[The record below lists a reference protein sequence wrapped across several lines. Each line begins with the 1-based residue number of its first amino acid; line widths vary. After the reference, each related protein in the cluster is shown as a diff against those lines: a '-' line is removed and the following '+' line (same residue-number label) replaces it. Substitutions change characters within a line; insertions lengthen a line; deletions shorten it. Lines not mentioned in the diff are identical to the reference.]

1 MSRPT
6 SRRPSLSNRP
16 SLSPRIT
23 SSNAVNEVVNEV
35 VSALQRKL
43 TAAHIEGHQ
52 SHPTPSRGSFSMDG
66 ILHRGKG
73 KKQDDGGGRDEK
85 RKAIIK
91 LDAKAKDRNAA
102 KSVKMPLIKPVHFE
116 IIWESPPLVML
127 LNTQNSSGAL
137 MSERIKLHVDDPSG
151 MVTLTSWTATL
162 RAVRKT
168 KKPIGRDCL
177 ACGTVYEELRKAEI
191 IIKPTTYRAGK
202 DNQVPFSFHFA
213 GHLPGTTECQLGSI
227 SYELVVQAT
236 TSTGENII
244 HIEPISL
251 QRALPEG
258 SPKYSIRIFPPTN
271 LTSRVQLPPV
281 VHPIG
286 TFPVELTLSGVI
298 DQRDNSHTRWRMR
311 KLSWRIEEH
320 SKIVSTP
327 CPNHSHKVA
336 EGKAILYN
344 ETRTLGNDDLK
355 SGWKSDFDTLGGE
368 IYCEFEAGV
377 ATKPSHKA
385 VCDVDSPTGMA
396 VWHNLV
402 IELIV
407 AEEIC
412 PTKHSQLVTPTG
424 AARVLRMQF
433 ALVVTERAG
442 MGISWDEEQPPM
454 YEDVPASPPGYG
466 SADRNDGA
474 WGGAEMVE
482 YQYEGDPLEQ
492 TYLARMGSI
501 DLNAPPTYSQESI
514 NSGLPTRT
522 QETSPASNGEASG
535 QTATM
540 RSRWTLAELEEE
552 PRHIRR
558 MPSNSS
564 QGQEEEDY
572 GAGSSS
578 AAVT

>member
-1 MSRPT
+1 
-6 SRRPSLSNRP
+6 
-16 SLSPRIT
+16 
-23 SSNAVNEVVNEV
+23 
-35 VSALQRKL
+35 
-43 TAAHIEGHQ
+43 
-52 SHPTPSRGSFSMDG
+52 MDG
-66 ILHRGKG
+66 ILHRKG
-73 KKQDDGGGRDEK
+73 KKHEDRGGRDEK
-85 RKAIIK
+85 RKTSSRH
-91 LDAKAKDRNAA
+91 DAKSKDRSAT
-102 KSVKMPLIKPVHFE
+102 KSMVPLNSKPVHFE

-127 LNTQNSSGAL
+127 LNAQNSSGAL

-151 MVTLTSWTATL
+151 VVTLTNWTATL

-168 KKPIGRDCL
+168 KKPIGKDCPGCTTL
-177 ACGTVYEELRKAEI
+177 YDELKKEEI
-191 IIKPTTYRAGK
+191 ITKPTTYSVNK
-202 DNQVPFSFHFA
+202 DNQVPFSFHFE
-213 GHLPGTTECQLGSI
+213 GHLPATMECQLGSI

-236 TSTGENII
+236 TLTGEKVT
-244 HIEPISL
+244 HIEPIIL
-251 QRALPEG
+251 RRALPEG
-258 SPKYSIRIFPPTN
+258 SPKYSIRIFPPTH

-298 DQRDNSHTRWRMR
+298 DKRDGSQTRWRMR

-327 CPNHSHKVA
+327 CANHSHKVS

-344 ETRTLGNDDLK
+344 ATRTLGSDEIRG
-355 SGWKSDFDTLGGE
+355 GWKSDFDTTEGE
-368 IYCEFEAGV
+368 IYCEFEASV
-377 ATKPSHKA
+377 ATKPTHKA
-385 VCDVDSPTGMA
+385 VCDVESSTGMA

-407 AEEIC
+407 AEEVF
-412 PTKHSQLVTPTG
+412 PTKHSQFVTPTG

-492 TYLARMGSI
+492 THLAQMGNI
-501 DLNAPPTYSQESI
+501 DLNSPPTYSQDPI
-514 NSGLPTRT
+514 NNGLPMRSPP
-522 QETSPASNGEASG
+522 TSPASNAQASTNTSAVRG
-535 QTATM
+535 G
-540 RSRWTLAELEEE
+540 WTLAELEEE
-552 PRHIRR
+552 PVHLRAR
-558 MPSNSS
+558 PSSS
-564 QGQEEEDY
+564 SSGEEAEIDY
-572 GAGSSS
+572 GEGSGEP
-578 AAVT
+578 AVI